1 MDLLLWTIIDSSLL
15 FLIFWHDQ
23 LLTEREENI
32 LISLINILTK
42 RKDKEVLLLEKILDV
57 EKEMYMTV
65 TMRTSISLH
74 VNDKK

>member
-1 MDLLLWTIIDSSLL
+1 M
-15 FLIFWHDQ
+15 
-23 LLTEREENI
+23 
-32 LISLINILTK
+32 INILTK
-42 RKDKEVLLLEKILDV
+42 RKDKEVLLLEKMLDV